1 MLTVEL
7 SRIKLRGNEIVL
19 ETLGIL
25 HCKVATFP
33 LICLIY
39 LVNVTDLNLYLNLQ
53 KKIKMNYSASMVRI
67 KNQKLKAAIK
77 KCCLKCHSRN

>member
-7 SRIKLRGNEIVL
+7 SRIKLRDNL
-19 ETLGIL
+19 FWKHWAFL

-39 LVNVTDLNLYLNLQ
+39 LVNVTDLNLYLNLK

-77 KCCLKCHSRN
+77 KCCL